1 MLFAGLV
8 LAILLVA
15 WIAYRLANR
24 EAFVARGALSPPP
37 SEQITFAGSTPAH
50 PFHLEAGNVLLR
62 TVFRTAAPANS
73 QVEVRDIVLPP
84 RAKSQLSALPGVT
97 LLEVYAGEAIL
108 LRNETSER
116 LHPGTMRSVLGG
128 EVLAINNLGTYPVVL
143 RLYVFEAK

>member
-1 MLFAGLV
+1 MRRRMLFAGLV

-73 QVEVRDIVLPP
+73 QVEVRDILRFMRERPSYYATKQVNGSTPALCGPF
-84 RAKSQLSALPGVT
+84 SA
-97 LLEVYAGEAIL
+97 A
-108 LRNETSER
+108 RC
-116 LHPGTMRSVLGG
+116 
-128 EVLAINNLGTYPVVL
+128 
-143 RLYVFEAK
+143 